1 MAKELLKREQVAV
14 EDTWAVE
21 DIYET
26 EDAFLADANQI
37 EKMSEEL
44 IKFTESYLNES
55 GAHLL
60 EYYKKLEDIYV
71 LLDKGLS
78 YASRNADVD
87 TANAH
92 YQALEGKIMTLYY
105 KLQELTASVDSYIVA
120 MDDAKIN
127 QFFQETPELNNYKV
141 SIDDLRRL
149 KPHMLSSEMEAL
161 LAASGDM
168 GSAVDKVYS
177 LLEDADFENPTVKNE
192 KGEMVKVSHGR
203 FVPMLE
209 SKDVQVRRDTFK
221 AYYAR
226 YEQYKNTYAS
236 LYEGKAK
243 SNFFYAKARKYS
255 SSMEAAVN
263 ANNVPKEVYYNL
275 IEAVNENMDYMHQYM
290 KLRKKLLGVEELH
303 MYDLYTPMV
312 EQEESE
318 ITYPMAQEEIAEA
331 LKVLGDDY
339 VSVLKEGFANRWID
353 KYENEGKRGGAYSAG
368 NYATHPFVLMNYQ
381 YNLDSEFTLA
391 HEMGHALHSY
401 YSAKNNNIFDSEYK
415 IFVAEVASTCNEALL
430 MDYLLKKTTDKKK
443 KAYLINHFLEQF
455 RTTLYRQTMFAE
467 FELRTHEMVE
477 KGEAL
482 TADVLKKVYYDLNVK
497 YYGSDIVVD
506 DEIAIEWARIPHFY
520 YNFYVYQYATSFSA
534 SMAISKMILEEG
546 KPAVER
552 YLKFLSGGCTK
563 SPIDLLKDAGV
574 DMTTKKPIS
583 EALKTFG
590 ELIKEMDAL
599 SSDSK

>member
-14 EDTWAVE
+14 EDTWIVE
-21 DIYET
+21 DIYAT
-26 EDAFLADANQI
+26 EDEFRADVGKM
-37 EKMSEEL
+37 EKLSEEL
-44 IKFTESYLNES
+44 GKYTEGYLNES

-60 EYYKKLEDIYV
+60 EYYKKLEEIML
-71 LLDKGLS
+71 LLDKTVG
-78 YASRNADVD
+78 YADRNADVD
-87 TANAH
+87 TSNAH
-92 YQALEGKIMTLYY
+92 YQAMVGNTRAQYY
-105 KLQELTASVDSYIVA
+105 KLQEITAPVESWIVA
-120 MDDAKIN
+120 MDDEKMA
-127 QFFQETPELNNYKV
+127 QFFKDTPGLNDYKV
-141 SIDDLRRL
+141 MIDGLRRL
-149 KPHMLSSEMEAL
+149 KNHMLSSEMEGL
-161 LAASGDM
+161 LAASADM
-168 GSAVDKVYS
+168 GSAVDKVFS
-177 LLEDADFENPTVKNE
+177 LLSDADFENPSVQDE
-192 KGEMVKVSHGR
+192 KGEMVKVSSGR
-203 FVPMLE
+203 FVPMLQ
-209 SKDVQVRRDTFK
+209 SKDVRVRRDTFK

-226 YEQYKNTYAS
+226 YEQYKNTFAS

-255 SSMEAAVN
+255 SSMEAAVD

-303 MYDLYTPMV
+303 MYDVYTSMV

-318 ITYPMAQEEIAEA
+318 ITYPMAQKEIAEA
-331 LKVLGDDY
+331 LQVLGDDY
-339 VSVLKEGFANRWID
+339 VSVLKEGFENRWID
-353 KYENEGKRGGAYSAG
+353 KYENEGKRSGAYSAG
-368 NYATHPFVLMNYQ
+368 NYAPHPYVLMNYQ

-401 YSAKNNNIFDSEYK
+401 YSAKNNNIFDSDYK

-430 MDYLLKKTTDKKK
+430 MNYLLKHTTDKKK
-443 KAYLINHFLEQF
+443 KAYLINYFLEQF

-477 KGEAL
+477 KGETL

-497 YYGSDIVVD
+497 YYGNDIVVD
-506 DEIAIEWARIPHFY
+506 EEIAIEWARIPHFY

-534 SMAISKMILEEG
+534 SMAISRMILEEG

-563 SPIDLLKDAGV
+563 SPIELLKDAGV
-574 DMTTKKPIS
+574 DMTTKEPIR
-583 EALKTFG
+583 EALKMFG
-590 ELIKEMDAL
+590 ELIQEMDEL
-599 SSDSK
+599 SA

>member
-21 DIYET
+21 DIYKT
-26 EDAFLADANQI
+26 EEAFLADVEKA
-37 EKMSEEL
+37 EKMLEEF
-44 IKFTESYLNES
+44 IKFTEEYVQES

-60 EYYKKLEDIYV
+60 EYYKMLEEIFLVVD
-71 LLDKGLS
+71 S
-78 YASRNADVD
+78 TANYASRNADAD
-87 TANAH
+87 TSNTH
-92 YQALEGKIMTLYY
+92 YQALEGKVMNVYY
-105 KLQELTASVDSYIVA
+105 KLQEYTAPIESYIVA

-127 QFFQETPELNNYKV
+127 QFFQEAPELENYRV
-141 SIDDLRRL
+141 SIEDLRRL

-177 LLEDADFENPTVKNE
+177 LLEDADFESPMVKTE

-209 SKDVQVRRDTFK
+209 SKDVRVRRDTFK

-290 KLRKKLLGVEELH
+290 RLRKKLLGVEELH

-318 ITYPMAQEEIAEA
+318 ITYPMAEKEIAEA
-331 LKVLGDDY
+331 LQVLGDDY

-368 NYATHPFVLMNYQ
+368 NYSTHPFVLMNYQ

-401 YSAKNNNIFDSEYK
+401 YSAKNNNIFDSDYK

-443 KAYLINHFLEQF
+443 KAYLINYFLEQF

-467 FELRTHEMVE
+467 FELRTHEIVE

-482 TADVLKKVYYDLNVK
+482 TADVLKKLYYDLNVK

-583 EALKTFG
+583 DALKTFG
-590 ELIKEMDAL
+590 ELLKEMDEMYV
-599 SSDSK
+599 

>member
-443 KAYLINHFLEQF
+443 KAYLINYFLEQF

>member
-14 EDTWAVE
+14 EDTWAIE
-21 DIYET
+21 DIYAT
-26 EDAFLADANQI
+26 EEAFLADADKV

-44 IKFTESYLNES
+44 EKFTESYLSES
-55 GAHLL
+55 GIHLL
-60 EYYKKLEDIYV
+60 EYYKKLEEIYIVIDKV
-71 LLDKGLS
+71 LG
-78 YASRNADVD
+78 YAERNADVD
-87 TANAH
+87 TSNTH
-92 YQALEGKIMTLYY
+92 YQALDGKVVTLYY
-105 KLQELTASVDSYIVA
+105 KLQELTAPIDSYIVA
-120 MDDAKIN
+120 MDDAKIA
-127 QFFQETPELNNYKV
+127 QFFKDVPELENYKV
-141 SIDDLRRL
+141 TIEDVRRL
-149 KPHMLSSEMEAL
+149 KPHTLFSEMEAL
-161 LAASGDM
+161 LAATSDM
-168 GSAVDKVYS
+168 GSAVDKVYG
-177 LLEDADFENPTVKNE
+177 LLENADFENPTVKDE
-192 KGEMVKVSHGR
+192 KGEMVKVSSGR

-209 SKDVQVRRDTFK
+209 SKDVRVRRDTFK

-226 YEQYKNTYAS
+226 YEQYKNTFAS

-255 SSMEAAVN
+255 SSMEAAVD

-275 IEAVNENMDYMHQYM
+275 IEAVNENMDYLHQYM
-290 KLRKKLLGVEELH
+290 KLRKKLLGVDELH
-303 MYDLYTPMV
+303 MYDVYTPMV
-312 EQEESE
+312 EQEEGE
-318 ITYPMAQEEIAEA
+318 ITYAMAQEEIAEA

-339 VSVLKEGFANRWID
+339 VSVLKQGFENRWID
-353 KYENEGKRGGAYSAG
+353 KYENEGKRSGAYSAG
-368 NYATHPFVLMNYQ
+368 NYSTHPFVLMNFQ

-401 YSAKNNNIFDSEYK
+401 YSSKNNNIFDSDYK

-430 MDYLLKKTTDKKK
+430 MDYLLKKTTDKRK

-482 TADVLKKVYYDLNVK
+482 TADVLKKVYYDLNKK
-497 YYGSDIVVD
+497 YYGNDMVVD
-506 DEIAIEWARIPHFY
+506 EEIAIEWARIPHFY

-546 KPAVER
+546 KPAVDR

-583 EALKTFG
+583 DALKTFG
-590 ELIKEMDAL
+590 ELIQEMDQL
-599 SSDSK
+599 V